1 MVQFN
6 HHTVPKD
13 QIYSKKKKS
22 KYLYKK
28 LNTKKAGQ
36 WRRKERQESEWGE
49 EDSYILR
56 YPLLDSKANTPT
68 LKKTIPGPAF
78 FPISLNDIFLMKSY
92 ITPNS
97 STFGLISNTA
107 KALDTPSKD
116 GWLWP
121 LLWSEQS
128 VNGLIN

>member
-36 WRRKERQESEWGE
+36 WRRKERQESEWG
-49 EDSYILR
+49 
-56 YPLLDSKANTPT
+56 
-68 LKKTIPGPAF
+68 KKTH
-78 FPISLNDIFLMKSY
+78 IF
-92 ITPNS
+92 
-97 STFGLISNTA
+97 
-107 KALDTPSKD
+107 
-116 GWLWP
+116 
-121 LLWSEQS
+121 
-128 VNGLIN
+128 